1 MSTKTVHTL
10 LVSLLSLTLCMTT
23 ARAQSQVMQIALPL
37 HPGTQEAALT
47 QLKMIFTNMGGDIHI
62 DAPQFGTVGA
72 RFPGEHFITAAALKD
87 TQGTTGISLTCT
99 GASLAQAQERC
110 RTVQREYKP

>member
-1 MSTKTVHTL
+1 MTPAHT
-10 LVSLLSLTLCMTT
+10 
-23 ARAQSQVMQIALPL
+23 QSQAMQLALPL

-47 QLKMIFTNMGGDIHI
+47 QLKTIFTNMGGEIHI

-72 RFPGEHFITAAALKD
+72 RFPGEHSITAAALKD
-87 TQGTTGISLTCT
+87 TQGATGISLTCT

-110 RTVQREYKP
+110 TTVQRQYKP